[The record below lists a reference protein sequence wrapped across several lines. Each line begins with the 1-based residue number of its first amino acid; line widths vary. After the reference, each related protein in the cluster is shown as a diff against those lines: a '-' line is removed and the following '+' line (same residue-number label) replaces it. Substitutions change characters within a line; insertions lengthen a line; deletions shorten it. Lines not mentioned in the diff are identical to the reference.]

1 MLTNETLWKHGARE
15 GFVREY
21 QQKCS
26 RFLRKDRALSTT
38 RQTELTVPGLAQ
50 VAPED
55 LTFRVVNSD
64 RE

>member
-1 MLTNETLWKHGARE
+1 MLTNETLWKHGARV

-21 QQKCS
+21 QQKCT

-55 LTFRVVNSD
+55 LSNPVVNMVA
-64 RE
+64 E